1 MLHSSY
7 LFSPLSHSQLS
18 AFLQVFTL
26 RRTRLTGLKSS
37 LGLPCPSY
45 KHLSWRLDVELARRN
60 DLSRMQPEYLLS
72 LEVEDRSLGSVFS
85 TSMSQGS
92 AAQPTSSRTRSYR
105 LKASYTAMTA
115 VLSALQAAVDE
126 MKGVHCQRLQR
137 YLS

>member
-1 MLHSSY
+1 M
-7 LFSPLSHSQLS
+7 
-18 AFLQVFTL
+18 
-26 RRTRLTGLKSS
+26 RRARLTGLKSS
-37 LGLPCPSY
+37 LGLPYPSF

-72 LEVEDRSLGSVFS
+72 LEVEDRSLGNVFS